1 MMISRA
7 QIGQILKVYE
17 SQAAQRSSKVA
28 SARGASA
35 AKDKVVLSASQDD
48 QNRVR
53 EILKDIP
60 DIRLEKVEALKKQI
74 EAGTYKVEASEVADK
89 MLGRLLADRIK

>member
-7 QIGQILKVYE
+7 QIGQVLKIYG
-17 SQAAQRSSKVA
+17 SQAVRSSSKAQAPGDVA
-28 SARGASA
+28 P
-35 AKDKVVLSASQDD
+35 KQDKIVLSASQED
-48 QNRVR
+48 QMRVR
-53 EILKDIP
+53 RIIDDTP

-74 EAGTYKVEASEVADK
+74 EAGTYKVDPSEVADK

>member
-1 MMISRA
+1 MISRA

-53 EILKDIP
+53 EILKDVP